1 MVRERLI
8 AEPGVIKLHDVEAS
22 LPGRASCRARGKNPS
37 QSACSQSSPCIFT
50 RPTRFELVWWIR
62 RLPSLV
68 TQKFRMMPTPRGNS
82 PALELF
88 RLRIEPHEGIGPHP
102 RLVVPDNVVD
112 DGESIGMSGGPAG

>member
-68 TQKFRMMPTPRGNS
+68 TQKFRMMPTKTEISQSSRSCSQRGREMPNWRRRGTTCPS
-82 PALELF
+82 KHVKAM
-88 RLRIEPHEGIGPHP
+88 
-102 RLVVPDNVVD
+102 N
-112 DGESIGMSGGPAG
+112 

>member
-8 AEPGVIKLHDVEAS
+8 AEPGVIKLHDVEVS

-37 QSACSQSSPCIFT
+37 QSACSQSSPCSFT

-68 TQKFRMMPTPRGNS
+68 TQKFRMMPTP
-82 PALELF
+82 
-88 RLRIEPHEGIGPHP
+88 EGIVQLWNFSVFGSN
-102 RLVVPDNVVD
+102 RTRASGLIPD
-112 DGESIGMSGGPAG
+112 SLYQITSLMTAKA